1 MAATDSQK
9 YRFSEAPVW
18 ELQRAYYEQL
28 GLKAWNNDQVP
39 QYITSNPMIGAAY
52 AEMIF
57 GFLQDRAT
65 QGATEET
72 VTLVELGAGAGRL
85 AYHVLHELAL
95 LKAYAGIAL
104 PPLRYVMTDLALKNV
119 EGWRRHPALA
129 NFIDQGAL
137 DLATFDAERDTELK
151 LLVSG
156 ETIAPGQLRQPLLIV
171 ANYFFDAIPQ
181 ELIYIGEGLVYD
193 CDVVVGQTEPAPGL
207 TLSEQLRRM
216 TLTYEHRRAPRF
228 EDARYPYRD
237 VIALYQRELEDS
249 HVLFPEIGLRCLE
262 RLGQL
267 SRAGFAMITA
277 DKGDHRLDNWRFAE
291 PPQLVHHGS
300 ISLTANYHAI
310 QHVFESRGAEALF
323 TDHHYKNINVACI
336 LMLESPKQYVNTRLA
351 YRKSVARFGPDD
363 FFSLKLLADRE
374 IETLRLQQILAFW
387 RLGGYDAEWFIQTA
401 KRISSL
407 LADANDEEKLDLR
420 SGIHRMWT
428 SFYVMPQR
436 YDLALDAGL
445 ILFEMDMYED
455 AKPLLDASAQGDD
468 DPVSTVYFCLA
479 ICSLELGQEDE
490 ARAYLQ
496 RALELEPDHE
506 EALTLLAALG

>member
-9 YRFSEAPVW
+9 YRFSEAPLW

-52 AEMIF
+52 AELIF
-57 GFLQDRAT
+57 GFLQDRAA
-65 QGATEET
+65 QGELEEA

-85 AYHVLHELAL
+85 AYHVLHELSL
-95 LKAYAGIAL
+95 LRAYAQVAL

-119 EGWRRHPALA
+119 EGWRGHPALA
-129 NFIDQGAL
+129 PYIAEGTL
-137 DLATFDAERDTELK
+137 DFATFDAECDTELK

-156 ETIAPGQLRQPLLIV
+156 EKIQPGQLRQPLLVV

-193 CDVVVGQTEPAPGL
+193 CDVVVGETDPEPGL
-207 TLSEQLRRM
+207 TVSEQLKRM
-216 TLTYEHRRAPRF
+216 TLSYEHRRAPRF
-228 EDARYPYRD
+228 EEDEYPYRD
-237 VIALYQRELEDS
+237 VIELYRRELEDS

-267 SRAGFAMITA
+267 SRSGFAMITA

-310 QHVFESRGAEALF
+310 QYVFESRGAEALF
-323 TDHHYKNINVACI
+323 TDHHYNNINVACI
-336 LMLESPKQYVNTRLA
+336 LMLESPKRYLNTRLA

-363 FFSLKLLADRE
+363 FFSLKLWADRE
-374 IETLRLQQILAFW
+374 IEKMRLQQILAFW

-407 LADANDEEKLDLR
+407 LEGANDEEKLDLR
-420 SGIHRMWT
+420 AGIMRMWT
-428 SFYVMPQR
+428 SFYIMPQR

-445 ILFEMDMYED
+445 ILFEMDMYAD
-455 AKPLLDASAQGDD
+455 AKLLLDASAQSDD

-479 ICSLELGQEDE
+479 ICSLELEQEDE
-490 ARAYLQ
+490 ARKYLQ
-496 RALELEPDHE
+496 RALKLEPDHE
-506 EALTLLAALG
+506 EALTLLEALG